1 MQKLH
6 LPAAL
11 EAMDRPVG
19 LPPSIISKAE
29 EIQQEGGLRKIE
41 LLMQDGKRMAEQN
54 GRLIEEVR
62 GIFANVT

>member
-1 MQKLH
+1 
-6 LPAAL
+6 
-11 EAMDRPVG
+11 MDRPVG

-54 GRLIEEVR
+54 GRLIEEVC
-62 GIFANVT
+62 GFFAGVT